1 MFDPP
6 LGLTAAFVAL
16 TAALVAA
23 DLYCVGRAAPAGR
36 RRRWTV
42 IGGLAAAVW
51 LAGHAGLAASGALEG
66 DRLPPPVLFYL
77 GATVLIGVG
86 VAASPVGRRLASLP
100 LGLLVGLHAFR
111 LPLEVILHG
120 LYSAGDLP
128 VQMTWSGY
136 NFDIVTGASAA
147 ALGLFALRR
156 PLPRVAAWAFNL
168 LGSALLLTVVAIAV
182 TSAPTPLRQ
191 FTNDPPVLLPF
202 HPPFNWIVGV
212 HVWTALVG
220 HIVLFRALAAGS
232 RPEPGSGN

>member
-1 MFDPP
+1 MFHPP
-6 LGLTAAFVAL
+6 PGLTAAFVAL
-16 TAALVAA
+16 TTALVAA
-23 DLYCVGRAAPAGR
+23 DLYCVRRAAPGDR

-51 LAGHAGLAASGALEG
+51 LAGHAGLAASGVLEG

-77 GATVLIGVG
+77 GATVLIGVA
-86 VAASPVGRRLASLP
+86 VAASPVGRRLAALP

-111 LPLEVILHG
+111 LPLEMILHG

-136 NFDIVTGASAA
+136 NFDVVTGASAA

-156 PLPRVAAWAFNL
+156 PLPRAAAWAFNL

-232 RPEPGSGN
+232 RTEPGSGN